1 MRQQVDVATVPR
13 RVQQLSNPAYQRQA
27 MATGGPATAP
37 FRRVPTP
44 ASTGPEKVASGAAP
58 DFDASPAWRSGRFDW
73 RRLLE
78 RIRQIRSRPSRDEL
92 YLNWLRDRA
101 SRPVGNAYP
110 IAVLNLKGGVG
121 KTTVVEALG
130 STLADVRNGGVI
142 AIDLDTGDL
151 AERHGRRRQINMAET
166 LADGSVPPY
175 LDERAHAYR
184 NGSGLDV
191 LGLPKYSPSEWRRE
205 HDDFVSGLSKLGK
218 SYSVL
223 LVDCLKSV
231 NSGVMRA
238 VLVESRALVIVSGA
252 SVDALRKT
260 RTTLNLLRDNG
271 YQRLLESA
279 VLVVNRTD
287 RSRPRAAAN
296 TELAQLSGR
305 VGAVFILPFDRHVRE
320 GAEIVLERLNRK
332 SRRRYLEL
340 AAVLVDLAASSAV
353 ERNAVAEIG
362 AYPRSG

>member
-1 MRQQVDVATVPR
+1 MPR

-27 MATGGPATAP
+27 VATGGPATAP
-37 FRRVPTP
+37 VRRVATP
-44 ASTGPEKVASGAAP
+44 ASTGPEQIASGGTP
-58 DFDASPAWRSGRFDW
+58 DFDASPTGGAGKFDW
-73 RRLLE
+73 RRLLA
-78 RIRQIRSRPSRDEL
+78 RIREIRSRPSRDEL
-92 YLNWLRDRA
+92 YLHWLQDRA

-110 IAVLNLKGGVG
+110 LAVLNLKGGVG

-130 STLADVRNGGVI
+130 STLAEVRNDGVI

-151 AERHGRRRQINMAET
+151 AERHGRRHQINMGGT
-166 LADGSVPPY
+166 LADGSVPQY

-205 HDDFVSGLSKLGK
+205 HDDFITGLSKLGK

-223 LVDCLKSV
+223 LIDCLKSV

-238 VLVESRALVIVSGA
+238 VLVESRALVIVSSA

-260 RTTLNLLRDNG
+260 RTTLNMLRDNG
-271 YQRLLESA
+271 YQRLLEST

-287 RSRPRAAAN
+287 RARLKAAAS

-305 VGAVFILPFDRHVRE
+305 VGAVLMLPFDRHVRE
-320 GAEIVLERLNRK
+320 GAEIVLQRLSRK

-340 AAVLVDLAASSAV
+340 AAVLIDLATSSALD
-353 ERNAVAEIG
+353 RDAVAEIG

>member
-1 MRQQVDVATVPR
+1 VPR
-13 RVQQLSNPAYQRQA
+13 RVQRLSDPAYQRQA
-27 MATGGPATAP
+27 GATGGPVTAP
-37 FRRVPTP
+37 FRRAAAPV
-44 ASTGPEKVASGAAP
+44 STGPEQVAPGGAP
-58 DFDASPAWRSGRFDW
+58 DFDASPTGGTGRFDW
-73 RRLLE
+73 RALLH

-92 YLNWLRDRA
+92 YLHWLRDRA
-101 SRPVGNAYP
+101 CRPVGDAYP

-130 STLADVRNGGVI
+130 STFADVRNGGVI

-151 AERHGRRRQINMAET
+151 AERHGRRHQINMAET
-166 LADGSVPPY
+166 LADGSAPRYP
-175 LDERAHAYR
+175 DERAQAYR
-184 NGSGLDV
+184 NSSGLDV

-205 HDDFVSGLSKLGK
+205 HDDFVTGLSRLGK
-218 SYSVL
+218 SYPVV

-260 RTTLNLLRDNG
+260 RTTLNMLRDNG

-287 RSRPRAAAN
+287 RSRLKAAAN
-296 TELAQLSGR
+296 TEVAQLSGR
-305 VGAVFILPFDRHVRE
+305 VGAVLMLPFDRHVRE
-320 GAEIVLERLNRK
+320 GTEIVLERLSGK

-340 AAVLVDLAASSAV
+340 AAMLTDLSAGSAV